1 MNPIMNMLGSM
12 QSKNGAQNRNVM
24 MSAMFAMMRGQS
36 PQDFLKTIP
45 ELNGVDLSNIEG
57 AAQKICSDRGV
68 NYEDAKQMVSSQLK
82 GMK

>member
-1 MNPIMNMLGSM
+1 MNPIINMLNS
-12 QSKNGAQNRNVM
+12 SKPLNSNSNRNVM

-45 ELNGVDLSNIEG
+45 ELSGVDLSNIEG
-57 AAQKICSDRGV
+57 AAQKICKDKGV
-68 NYEDAKQMVSSQLK
+68 NYEDARSLISSQLK

>member
-1 MNPIMNMLGSM
+1 MNPIMNMLGSI
-12 QSKNGAQNRNVM
+12 QPQNSGQNRNMM
-24 MSAMFAMMRGQS
+24 MSAVFAMMRGQS

>member
-36 PQDFLKTIP
+36 PQDFLRTIP

>member
-1 MNPIMNMLGSM
+1 MNPIMNMLGSI
-12 QSKNGAQNRNVM
+12 QPQNGGQNRNMM
-24 MSAMFAMMRGQS
+24 MSAVFAMMRGQS

-57 AAQKICSDRGV
+57 AAKKICNDRGV